1 MIQNTRSGSYMC
13 YDLNH
18 RLSATSNVR
27 KAEIFEDSGK
37 AYNVLTHCYPKSQ
50 RPDWQVVEL
59 PREAAK
65 PDPEQAVRCS
75 DMEANVRGSL
85 RHVVSWPKV
94 SDTLQQIYSEI
105 FAYRAELQDALVRV
119 ESELC
124 DCEHACEFF
133 KFDAAKGYPMLKD
146 YIEYFHIKDADE
158 EGTIVPPGCGVA
170 HLAET
175 LSAVNADRTG
185 KVILTIE
192 PHLMDFTG
200 LASLAAE
207 TLKHKYT
214 FETPFD
220 AFRTA
225 AESVM
230 RMAESLE

>member
-1 MIQNTRSGSYMC
+1 MAADFLRTVTFSSSDFLYREVIHELPYVIQNTHSGSYMC

-27 KAEIFEDSGK
+27 KAESFEDSGK
-37 AYNVLTHCYPKSQ
+37 AYNVLMHCYPKSQ

-85 RHVVSWPKV
+85 RHVVSWPEV

-133 KFDAAKGYPMLKD
+133 KFDAAKGYRLYRMIRACRINRRFLKD
-146 YIEYFHIKDADE
+146 ELRRVSAA
-158 EGTIVPPGCGVA
+158 V
-170 HLAET
+170 ET
-175 LSAVNADRTG
+175 GAVET
-185 KVILTIE
+185 
-192 PHLMDFTG
+192 
-200 LASLAAE
+200 ASGRLQK
-207 TLKHKYT
+207 TMHDIDTQVYTPRVLKEL
-214 FETPFD
+214 FNG
-220 AFRTA
+220 
-225 AESVM
+225 
-230 RMAESLE
+230 